1 MSRYGYK
8 IIIPVL
14 TAALFISGCGAGN
27 GGTKSV
33 SGQPV
38 PPDSSA
44 SLESSTPP
52 ASSEQLDAAPSEA
65 VKSGFGKVLI
75 AYYSLQGHTREA
87 ANLIKDMTGAE
98 IFEIQPVE
106 NYLRADVEEIA
117 KKQVAE
123 GYKPELKN
131 SVSNIE
137 EYDTIFIGSPVWWYS
152 VSPPVMSFLSQYD
165 FEGKTVVPFCTY
177 GSAYGDFFKMFKDAC
192 PGAEVL
198 DGMDVTNSESEDMDK
213 VKEKIRLWL
222 EEIQKEK

>member
-14 TAALFISGCGAGN
+14 SAALLISGCGAGSD
-27 GGTKSV
+27 GTKSA
-33 SGQPV
+33 SGQSA

-44 SLESSTPP
+44 ASESS
-52 ASSEQLDAAPSEA
+52 ASSEQPDTAPSEA
-65 VKSGFGKVLI
+65 GKSGFGKVLV
-75 AYYSLQGHTREA
+75 AYYSLQGHTREVA
-87 ANLIKDMTGAE
+87 DLIKDMTGAE

-123 GYKPELKN
+123 DYKPELKS
-131 SVSNIE
+131 SVTNIE

-152 VSPPVMSFLSQYD
+152 VSPPVMSFLSQCD
-165 FEGKTVVPFCTY
+165 LKGKTVVPFCTY
-177 GSAYGDFFKMFKDAC
+177 GSAYGDFFKMFKEAC

-198 DGMDVTNSESEDMDK
+198 DGVDVTNSESEDMDK
-213 VKEKIRLWL
+213 VKEKIKLWL